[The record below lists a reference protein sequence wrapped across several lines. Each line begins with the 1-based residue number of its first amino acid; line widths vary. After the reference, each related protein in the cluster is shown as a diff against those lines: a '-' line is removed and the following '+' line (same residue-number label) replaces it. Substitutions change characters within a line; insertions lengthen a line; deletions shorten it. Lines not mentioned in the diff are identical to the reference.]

1 MFRPLRNLFRLL
13 GIARTLARYDA
24 LFPADWLPATGG
36 LVFAARL
43 LSGFRTAR
51 DIRGLRPGERLAKA
65 LEALGPSFIKFGQML
80 STRPDLVGESVA
92 ADLSSLQ
99 DRLPPFSSAQARAA
113 IEAEFDQPVALLF
126 EAFENEPIAAA
137 SIAQVHIAKVRRPAP
152 EAAEVAQQSGE
163 DPAGE
168 DPSGQD
174 SGEDGDEFTTVAVK
188 ILRPGI
194 EDAIERDLDLFRW
207 IAGLAERYQPRL
219 RRLKPVAA
227 VETFAASLR
236 WEMDLRMEGAAAS
249 ELHANFLD
257 DPMYVVPE
265 VDWERTGRRILTTE
279 WIDGI
284 PIHDVDDLVEAGH
297 DLEAVV
303 AKASESFFLQV
314 FRDGFF
320 HADMHPGNAFVRADG
335 ALCVVDFGIMG
346 WIDRPTRYFLADML
360 LGFITRDY
368 ARVADVHFQ
377 AGYIPPETDR
387 EVFQQAIR
395 AIGEPIFDRPPN
407 EISIAR
413 LLAQLF
419 QVSERFNMEAQPQ
432 LLLLQKTMLIAEGV
446 GRRLA
451 PELNMWQLT
460 LPLIE
465 AWMREHRGP
474 EARLADVTAN
484 TILAV
489 QRLPEAVHAVE
500 KAARTITEGRLSL
513 DLRSTSSPKWP
524 LWLAIGVT
532 ALLAI
537 IALAD

>member
-1 MFRPLRNLFRLL
+1 MLRSLRNLFRLI

-24 LFPADWLPATGG
+24 LFPAEWLPATGG

-51 DIRGLRPGERLAKA
+51 DVRGLRPGERLARA
-65 LEALGPSFIKFGQML
+65 LQALGPSFIKFGQML
-80 STRPDLVGESVA
+80 STRSDLVGETIA
-92 ADLSSLQ
+92 DDLSSLQ
-99 DRLPPFSSAQARAA
+99 DRLPPFSSAEAHAA
-113 IEAEFDQPVALLF
+113 IEAEFELSVDELF
-126 EAFENEPIAAA
+126 ETFEDKPIAAA
-137 SIAQVHIAKVRRPAP
+137 SIAQVHVATILQD
-152 EAAEVAQQSGE
+152 AESATESGT
-163 DPAGE
+163 DPAE
-168 DPSGQD
+168 T
-174 SGEDGDEFTTVAVK
+174 TTVAVK

-194 EDAIERDLDLFRW
+194 EDAIARDLDLFRW
-207 IAGLAERYQPRL
+207 IADLAERSQPRL
-219 RRLKPVAA
+219 RRLKPIAA
-227 VETFAASLR
+227 VETFADSLR

-249 ELHANFLD
+249 ELHGNFTE

-265 VDWERTGRRILTTE
+265 VNWERTGQRVLTTQ

-284 PIHDVDDLVEAGH
+284 PIHDVDDLVAAGH

-303 AKASESFFLQV
+303 TKASESFFLQV

-320 HADMHPGNAFVRADG
+320 HADMHPGNAFVSADG

-346 WIDRPTRYFLADML
+346 RIDRPTRYFLADML

-377 AGYIPPETDR
+377 AGYIPANTDR

-451 PELNMWQLT
+451 PELNMWQLA

-465 AWMREHRGP
+465 DWMRENRGP
-474 EARLADVTAN
+474 EARLAEITAN
-484 TILAV
+484 TILGV
-489 QRLPEAVHAVE
+489 QRLPDAVEAVE
-500 KAARTITEGRLSL
+500 RAATTITDGRLSL
-513 DLRSTSSPKWP
+513 DLRNASSPKWP

-532 ALLAI
+532 AVLAV

>member
-24 LFPADWLPATGG
+24 LFPAEWMPVSGG

-43 LSGFRTAR
+43 LSGFHTAR
-51 DIRGLRPGERLAKA
+51 DVRDLRPGQRLALA
-65 LEALGPSFIKFGQML
+65 LQALGPSFIKFGQML
-80 STRPDLVGESVA
+80 STRPDLVGETIA
-92 ADLSSLQ
+92 DDLSSLQ
-99 DRLPPFSSAQARAA
+99 DRLPPFSSAEARAA
-113 IEAEFDQPVALLF
+113 IETEFELSVEELF
-126 EAFENEPIAAA
+126 ETFEDEPIAAA
-137 SIAQVHIAKVRRPAP
+137 SIAQVHIATIHRN
-152 EAAEVAQQSGE
+152 AEES
-163 DPAGE
+163 
-168 DPSGQD
+168 
-174 SGEDGDEFTTVAVK
+174 DELEQTNVAVK

-194 EDAIERDLDLFRW
+194 EAAIERDLDLFRW
-207 IAGLAERYQPRL
+207 IADLAERSQPRL
-219 RRLKPVAA
+219 RRLKPIAA

-249 ELHANFLD
+249 ELHGNFTD

-265 VDWERTGRRILTTE
+265 VNWERTGRRILTTQ

-320 HADMHPGNAFVRADG
+320 HADMHPGNAFVSAEG

-346 WIDRPTRYFLADML
+346 RIDRPTRYFLADML

-377 AGYIPPETDR
+377 AGYIPAETDR

-451 PELNMWQLT
+451 PELNMWQLA

-465 AWMREHRGP
+465 EWMRENRGP
-474 EARLADVTAN
+474 EARLAEITAN

-489 QRLPEAVHAVE
+489 QRLPDAVEAVE
-500 KAARTITEGRLSL
+500 RAATTITDGRLSL
-513 DLRSTSSPKWP
+513 DLRNASSPKWP

-532 ALLAI
+532 AVLAV

>member
-1 MFRPLRNLFRLL
+1 MLRSLRNLFRLI

-24 LFPADWLPATGG
+24 LFPAEWLPATGG

-51 DIRGLRPGERLAKA
+51 DVRGLRPGERLARA
-65 LEALGPSFIKFGQML
+65 LQALGPSFIKFGQML
-80 STRPDLVGESVA
+80 STRSDLVGETIA
-92 ADLSSLQ
+92 DDLSSLQ
-99 DRLPPFSSAQARAA
+99 DRLPPFSSAEAHAA
-113 IEAEFDQPVALLF
+113 IEAEFELSVDELF
-126 EAFENEPIAAA
+126 ETFEDKPIAAA
-137 SIAQVHIAKVRRPAP
+137 SIAQVHVATILQD
-152 EAAEVAQQSGE
+152 AESATESGT
-163 DPAGE
+163 DPAE
-168 DPSGQD
+168 T
-174 SGEDGDEFTTVAVK
+174 TTVAVK

-194 EDAIERDLDLFRW
+194 EDAIARDLDLFRW
-207 IAGLAERYQPRL
+207 IADLAERSQPRL
-219 RRLKPVAA
+219 RRLKPIAA
-227 VETFAASLR
+227 VETFADSLR

-249 ELHANFLD
+249 ELHGNFTE

-265 VDWERTGRRILTTE
+265 VNWERTGQRVLTTQ

-284 PIHDVDDLVEAGH
+284 PIHDVDDLVAAGH

-303 AKASESFFLQV
+303 TKASESFFLQV

-320 HADMHPGNAFVRADG
+320 HADMHPGNAFVSADG

-346 WIDRPTRYFLADML
+346 RIDRPTRYFLADML

-368 ARVADVHFQ
+368 ARVADVHFR
-377 AGYIPPETDR
+377 AGYIPANTDR

-451 PELNMWQLT
+451 PELNMWQLA

-465 AWMREHRGP
+465 DWMRENRGP
-474 EARLADVTAN
+474 EARLAEITAN

-489 QRLPEAVHAVE
+489 QRLPDAVEAVE
-500 KAARTITEGRLSL
+500 RAATTITDGRLSL
-513 DLRSTSSPKWP
+513 DLRNASSPKWP

-532 ALLAI
+532 AVLAV

>member
-1 MFRPLRNLFRLL
+1 MLRSLRNLFRLI

-24 LFPADWLPATGG
+24 LFPAEWLPATGG

-51 DIRGLRPGERLAKA
+51 DVRGLRPGERLARA
-65 LEALGPSFIKFGQML
+65 LQALGPSFIKFGQML
-80 STRPDLVGESVA
+80 STRSDLVGETIA
-92 ADLSSLQ
+92 DDLSSLQ
-99 DRLPPFSSAQARAA
+99 DRLPPFSSAEAHAA
-113 IEAEFDQPVALLF
+113 IEAEFELSVDELF
-126 EAFENEPIAAA
+126 ETFEDKPIAAA
-137 SIAQVHIAKVRRPAP
+137 SIAQVHVATILQD
-152 EAAEVAQQSGE
+152 AESATESGT
-163 DPAGE
+163 DPVE
-168 DPSGQD
+168 T
-174 SGEDGDEFTTVAVK
+174 TTVAVK

-194 EDAIERDLDLFRW
+194 EDAIARDLDLFRW
-207 IAGLAERYQPRL
+207 IADLAERSQPRL
-219 RRLKPVAA
+219 RRLKPIAA
-227 VETFAASLR
+227 VETFADSLR

-249 ELHANFLD
+249 ELHGNFTE

-265 VDWERTGRRILTTE
+265 VNWERTGQRVLTTQ

-284 PIHDVDDLVEAGH
+284 PIHDVDDLVAAGH

-303 AKASESFFLQV
+303 TKASESFFLQV

-320 HADMHPGNAFVRADG
+320 HADMHPGNAFVSADG

-346 WIDRPTRYFLADML
+346 RIDRPTRYFLADML

-377 AGYIPPETDR
+377 AGYIPANTDR

-451 PELNMWQLT
+451 PELNMWQLAR
-460 LPLIE
+460 PLIE
-465 AWMREHRGP
+465 DWMRENRGP
-474 EARLADVTAN
+474 EARLAEITAN

-489 QRLPEAVHAVE
+489 QRLPDAVEAVE
-500 KAARTITEGRLSL
+500 RAATTITDGRLSL
-513 DLRSTSSPKWP
+513 DLRNASSPKWP

-532 ALLAI
+532 AVLAV

>member
-1 MFRPLRNLFRLL
+1 MLRSLRNLFRLI

-24 LFPADWLPATGG
+24 LFPAEWLPATGG

-51 DIRGLRPGERLAKA
+51 DVRGLRPGERLARA
-65 LEALGPSFIKFGQML
+65 LQALGPSFIKFGQML
-80 STRPDLVGESVA
+80 STRSDLVGETIA
-92 ADLSSLQ
+92 DDLSSLQ
-99 DRLPPFSSAQARAA
+99 DRLPPFSSAEAHAA
-113 IEAEFDQPVALLF
+113 IEAEFELSVDELF
-126 EAFENEPIAAA
+126 ETFEDKPIAAA
-137 SIAQVHIAKVRRPAP
+137 SIAQVHVATILQD
-152 EAAEVAQQSGE
+152 AEVATESGT
-163 DPAGE
+163 DPAE
-168 DPSGQD
+168 T
-174 SGEDGDEFTTVAVK
+174 TTVAVK

-194 EDAIERDLDLFRW
+194 EDAIARDLDLFRW
-207 IAGLAERYQPRL
+207 IADLAERSQPRL
-219 RRLKPVAA
+219 RRLKPIAA
-227 VETFAASLR
+227 VETFADSLR

-249 ELHANFLD
+249 ELHGNFTE

-265 VDWERTGRRILTTE
+265 VNWERTGQRVLTTQ

-284 PIHDVDDLVEAGH
+284 PIHDVDDLVAAGH

-303 AKASESFFLQV
+303 TKASESFFLQV

-320 HADMHPGNAFVRADG
+320 HADMHPGNAFVSADG

-346 WIDRPTRYFLADML
+346 RIDRPTRYFLADML

-377 AGYIPPETDR
+377 AGYIPANTDR

-451 PELNMWQLT
+451 PELNMWQLAR
-460 LPLIE
+460 PLIE
-465 AWMREHRGP
+465 DWMRENRGP
-474 EARLADVTAN
+474 EARLAEITAN

-489 QRLPEAVHAVE
+489 QRLPDAVEAVE
-500 KAARTITEGRLSL
+500 RAATTITDGRLSL
-513 DLRSTSSPKWP
+513 DLRNASSPKWP

-532 ALLAI
+532 AVLAV

>member
-1 MFRPLRNLFRLL
+1 MLRSLRNLFRLI

-24 LFPADWLPATGG
+24 LFPAEWLPATGG

-51 DIRGLRPGERLAKA
+51 DVRGLRPGERLARA
-65 LEALGPSFIKFGQML
+65 LQALGPSFIKFGQML
-80 STRPDLVGESVA
+80 STRSDLVGETIA
-92 ADLSSLQ
+92 DDLSSLQ
-99 DRLPPFSSAQARAA
+99 DRLPPFSSAEAHAA
-113 IEAEFDQPVALLF
+113 IEAEFELSVDELF
-126 EAFENEPIAAA
+126 ETFEDKPIAAA
-137 SIAQVHIAKVRRPAP
+137 SIAQVHVATILQD
-152 EAAEVAQQSGE
+152 AESATESGT
-163 DPAGE
+163 DPAE
-168 DPSGQD
+168 T
-174 SGEDGDEFTTVAVK
+174 TTVAVK

-194 EDAIERDLDLFRW
+194 EDAIARDLDLFRW
-207 IAGLAERYQPRL
+207 IADLAERSQPRL
-219 RRLKPVAA
+219 RRLKPIAA
-227 VETFAASLR
+227 VETFADSLR

-249 ELHANFLD
+249 ELHGNFTE

-265 VDWERTGRRILTTE
+265 VNWERTGQRVLTTQ

-284 PIHDVDDLVEAGH
+284 PIHDVDDLVAAGH

-303 AKASESFFLQV
+303 TKASESFFLQV

-320 HADMHPGNAFVRADG
+320 HADMHPGNAFVSADG

-346 WIDRPTRYFLADML
+346 RIDRPTRYFLADML

-377 AGYIPPETDR
+377 AGYIPANTDR

-451 PELNMWQLT
+451 PELNMWQLA

-465 AWMREHRGP
+465 DWMRENRGP
-474 EARLADVTAN
+474 EARLAEITAN

-489 QRLPEAVHAVE
+489 QRLPDAVEAVE
-500 KAARTITEGRLSL
+500 RAATTITDGRLSL
-513 DLRSTSSPKWP
+513 DLRNASSPKWP

-532 ALLAI
+532 AVLAV